1 MNDPTQPTPWLTD
14 RYQPQT
20 CLGRKAG
27 RQTWLAID
35 QQTQQ
40 PVVIKRLTF
49 GPDFNWDDLKLFERE
64 AQTLKSIDHPAI
76 PTYLD
81 FFDLEDDK
89 SQGFALVQTYI
100 DARSIEDQVKT
111 GRRFSEPDLKAIASQ
126 LLTILDYLHH
136 CQPPVI
142 HRDIKPSNILLMD
155 DVNRASVGQI
165 FLVDFGSVQTL
176 AAREGSTITVV
187 GTYGYMPPEQ
197 FGGRAY
203 PTSDLY
209 SLGATLIYLATGKH
223 PADIPQGD
231 DLRLNFEPFADLSPD
246 LTQWLRSLIHPNA
259 NSRPASANIALAS
272 LLNPIPSIPPKLTP
286 PKIPR
291 SAIVPKKPEYC
302 DIDFA
307 CSETA
312 LAMQIPARLMS
323 FREMG
328 RKYSLMDPKT
338 FILLFVFGGLLTMLM
353 PVVWFGSAIVFGG
366 AGLINQFSGKV
377 NIQLDEEFLT
387 IDRGNFCLTKR
398 RFKVPRRQIWK
409 ISVVPVGI
417 SGRWTLT
424 IAAANLQFTITLR
437 YDEASW
443 LAGELSHFLD
453 LPIDFE
459 ARTT

>member
-1 MNDPTQPTPWLTD
+1 MNDPTQPAPWLTE
-14 RYQPQT
+14 RYHPQT

-35 QQTQQ
+35 QHTQQ

-81 FFDLEDDK
+81 FFDLEANN

-111 GRRFSEPDLKAIASQ
+111 GRRFSETDLKTIASQ

-142 HRDIKPSNILLMD
+142 HRDIKPSNILLTD
-155 DVNRASVGQI
+155 ATLDAASDTTGPSQI
-165 FLVDFGSVQTL
+165 YLVDFGSVQTL

-259 NSRPASANIALAS
+259 NSRPASAKLALAS
-272 LLNPIPSIPPKLTP
+272 LLNPSLSTSLKPAKSQ
-286 PKIPR
+286 IPR
-291 SAIVPKKPEYC
+291 SAIAPHKPKHC
-302 DIDFA
+302 TIDFA
-307 CSETA
+307 HSETA
-312 LAMQIPARLMS
+312 LAMQIPTRSIS

-328 RKYSLMDPKT
+328 SKYSLMDPKT
-338 FILLFVFGGLLTMLM
+338 FILLFVFGGLLTMLI
-353 PVVWFGSAIVFGG
+353 PFVWFGSAIILGG
-366 AGLINQFSGKV
+366 AGLINLFSGKV
-377 NIQLDEEFLT
+377 NVQLDDEFLT
-387 IDRGNFCLTKR
+387 IDRGKFCLIKR

-409 ISVVPVGI
+409 ISILPVGI
-417 SGRWTLT
+417 SEKRTLT

-437 YDEASW
+437 QDEASW

-453 LPIDFE
+453 LPIDF
-459 ARTT
+459 